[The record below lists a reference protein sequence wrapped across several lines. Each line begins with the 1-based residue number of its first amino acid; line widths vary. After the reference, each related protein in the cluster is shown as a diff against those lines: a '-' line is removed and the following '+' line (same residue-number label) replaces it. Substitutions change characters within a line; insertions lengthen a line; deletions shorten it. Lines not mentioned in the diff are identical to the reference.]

1 MRPCYK
7 SPAYFQVGWSSL
19 QTGSRKQ
26 RNRHRVVGVQTGSLE
41 TSNLKSSR
49 KCAQKIFKPHQ
60 TAEVGLTAKTI
71 LVCRTSSKDK
81 EGQAGARICKS
92 RSSPIDRLSASAG
105 RFALLALIRGPLEI
119 SDAAQGQRQNEN
131 SEQHGAPRGK
141 ITDQQ

>member
-60 TAEVGLTAKTI
+60 TAEVGVGVAT
-71 LVCRTSSKDK
+71 LVDYG
-81 EGQAGARICKS
+81 EVEQA
-92 RSSPIDRLSASAG
+92 
-105 RFALLALIRGPLEI
+105 LAL
-119 SDAAQGQRQNEN
+119 
-131 SEQHGAPRGK
+131 PREGS
-141 ITDQQ
+141 QQLPQPCGRPAYC

>member
-60 TAEVGLTAKTI
+60 TAEVGLG
-71 LVCRTSSKDK
+71 CRPSSLLPCCLSTGQNSQNAHALKSLEK
-81 EGQAGARICKS
+81 ELRQFG
-92 RSSPIDRLSASAG
+92 
-105 RFALLALIRGPLEI
+105 F
-119 SDAAQGQRQNEN
+119 SDFE
-131 SEQHGAPRGK
+131 PPTLGK
-141 ITDQQ
+141 IPGKG

>member
-60 TAEVGLTAKTI
+60 TAEVGLGAGLQRSRMRSRAQPQTR
-71 LVCRTSSKDK
+71 LLSSTS
-81 EGQAGARICKS
+81 RV
-92 RSSPIDRLSASAG
+92 G
-105 RFALLALIRGPLEI
+105 RFVRSVRDYGTFPRSLL
-119 SDAAQGQRQNEN
+119 
-131 SEQHGAPRGK
+131 
-141 ITDQQ
+141 